1 MIVYDNL
8 GELLKK
14 RNLKYIDLQR
24 EMELSPS
31 LTAKLSKNRTV
42 STDTI
47 NRVCEYLQV
56 QPGDIMSWVPDSEY
70 EEKEKQKADIEAQI
84 AQLQAQ
90 LKKL

>member
-1 MIVYDNL
+1 MIVF
-8 GELLKK
+8 KK
-14 RNLKYIDLQR
+14 LEDYLNNNNMAWKDLRNAG
-24 EMELSPS
+24 LSQNMPTR
-31 LTAKLSKNRTV
+31 LAKNENV

-70 EEKEKQKADIEAQI
+70 EEKEKQKADIEKQI